1 MNRASWIIQ
10 EIYKDGKKNFKW
22 ILKGVALTMIMI
34 ALIKVL
40 IAFDMRDWFLPI
52 MAILVPVGMLY
63 HWYSMSYDIEQK
75 EIINKLKKGGR

>member
-63 HWYSMSYDIEQK
+63 HWYSMSYDLEQK
-75 EIINKLKKGGR
+75 DIINKLKKGGE

>member
-1 MNRASWIIQ
+1 MNRVNWIIQ
-10 EIYKDGKKNFKW
+10 EIYKDGRKNFKW

-52 MAILVPVGMLY
+52 MAIMVPVGMLY
-63 HWYSMSYDIEQK
+63 HWYSMSYDLEQK
-75 EIINKLKKGGR
+75 DIINKLKKGGK

>member
-1 MNRASWIIQ
+1 MNRVNWIIQ

-34 ALIKVL
+34 ALIKIL

-52 MAILVPVGMLY
+52 MAIMVPVGMLY

-75 EIINKLKKGGR
+75 DIINKLKKGGK

>member
-1 MNRASWIIQ
+1 MMNRVEWIVK
-10 EIYKDGKKNFKW
+10 EICKDGKKNFKW

-52 MAILVPVGMLY
+52 MAIMVPVGMLY
-63 HWYSMSYDIEQK
+63 HWYSMSYDLEK
-75 EIINKLKKGGR
+75 KKLVDKLKEGK

>member
-40 IAFDMRDWFLPI
+40 IAFDMRDWFLPV

>member
-1 MNRASWIIQ
+1 MNRTSWILK

-40 IAFDMRDWFLPI
+40 IAFDMRDWFLPL

-75 EIINKLKKGGR
+75 EIINKLKKGGK